1 MTALLGAVA
10 IAAAVLRLLLVGV
23 AQESRAVHRSSEV
36 RLVSPAAIW
45 LMAGAVLISGV
56 AAGVI
61 NIEAAASSLLRSEPA
76 ESVPQ
81 NTTP

>member
-1 MTALLGAVA
+1 MV
-10 IAAAVLRLLLVGV
+10 
-23 AQESRAVHRSSEV
+23 
-36 RLVSPAAIW
+36 
-45 LMAGAVLISGV
+45 GAVLISGV

-76 ESVPQ
+76 ESAPQ